1 MNPQPSHVY
10 RAPTLVNPRRQSSY
24 QHSSLS
30 IPISS
35 LLPIPICSL
44 SPSYQRTV
52 LSKKLEPIK
61 LENQGTKGENKSIKP
76 INKNPIL
83 DNTTQFPKSKNWE
96 GYIATTR
103 NSESESDKDGERY
116 WSIDSLVE
124 CIVPSSAIAL
134 VDLLDPLH
142 SRRRVKMNQRK
153 KEKVKFLGDRRW
165 VTWRSALFVEGFGRN
180 KAKGLFD

>member
-1 MNPQPSHVY
+1 MSVTYCQREVTLAQLLRTPPTAFSFTPKCNPQKLSIPNSK
-10 RAPTLVNPRRQSSY
+10 
-24 QHSSLS
+24 HSSLS

-76 INKNPIL
+76 INKNPIS

-96 GYIATTR
+96 GYIAATR

-116 WSIDSLVE
+116 WSVDSLVE

-142 SRRRVKMNQRK
+142 SRRRVKTNQRK
-153 KEKVKFLGDRRW
+153 KEKVKFLG
-165 VTWRSALFVEGFGRN
+165 VEGN
-180 KAKGLFD
+180 EDKK